1 MSGVV
6 LYECLTEFSSGHH
19 LEKAELW
26 LKEAARIYDHVILV
40 TYGSPSFIVP
50 LNTEIVSISQ
60 LPSWCFKRNAQKF
73 TGIRQAF
80 LNYKGWRAALRIS
93 KHRGLPALSLTT
105 LVPGNL
111 LASYLAGKQKGVGHL
126 VMAIPGSKQRHS
138 ISAIIYRFLIRN
150 IAQKGISFFC
160 NTEKISLSLRNI
172 TAPYTDSIHWTFDP
186 VELPSATGSKA
197 KSNHRL
203 KILIPGDD
211 RAGRTAIANVA
222 QSWKNLRHYEFLVH
236 VPGASS
242 ARLAEIRA
250 TFSPTNKDDHI
261 IIKNE
266 YLTRDQLY
274 ELYGSVDTVLLD
286 YAPGLEMG
294 SGNILLALAHQKP
307 VISTPFVAYLD
318 MKKQVGNIGESFASD
333 TPDSLPTAISR
344 LLAWS
349 ENDWHNF
356 YSNCEKA
363 KALFSA
369 CSVAAYA
376 FGKLQI
382 NFTDKS

>member
-26 LKEAARIYDHVILV
+26 LREAARIYDHVILV
-40 TYGSPSFIVP
+40 TYGSPAFIIP
-50 LNTEIVSISQ
+50 RNTEIVSISE
-60 LPSWCFKRNAQKF
+60 LPSWCFKRDTQRF
-73 TGIRQAF
+73 IGIRQAF
-80 LNYKGWRAALRIS
+80 LNYKGWSAALRIS
-93 KHRGLPALSLTT
+93 KHRGFPALSLTT

-111 LASYLAGKQKGVGHL
+111 LASYLAGKQKGIGHL
-126 VMAIPGSKQRHS
+126 VMAIPGNQKRHS
-138 ISAIIYRFLIRN
+138 ISGIIYRFLIRN
-150 IAQKGISFFC
+150 SAQKGVSFFG
-160 NTEKISLSLRNI
+160 NTEKISFSLKNI

-186 VELPSATGSKA
+186 VELPSASRPEA
-197 KSNHRL
+197 KFNHSL

-211 RAGRTAIANVA
+211 RAGRTAIANVG
-222 QSWKNLRHYEFLVH
+222 QSWKNLRQYEFLVH

-250 TFSPTNKDDHI
+250 TFSPINQEDNI

-274 ELYGSVDTVLLD
+274 ELYGSVDAVLLD
-286 YAPGLEMG
+286 YAPELEMG
-294 SGNILLALAHQKP
+294 SGNILLALAHHKP

-318 MKKQVGNIGESFASD
+318 IKKQVGKIGESFAQN
-333 TPDSLPTAISR
+333 TPASLPAAIVR

-356 YSNCEKA
+356 NSNCEKA
-363 KALFSA
+363 KALFNAS
-369 CSVAAYA
+369 SVADYA